1 MCTAIC
7 IRGKRSLFGRTLD
20 LEDSLGVGA
29 LMTPRNFDF
38 GNGIISKSVIAGM
51 GIVKEGNALYFD
63 ALNEHGL
70 WVAALNFPVFNQYRK
85 AEKCKLNLASYEI
98 LPYILSN
105 FASVKEAEEGLSN
118 LNITDSAFSVDMPPT
133 PLHWIICDGEQSLTL
148 ESDASG
154 VRIMPNLVGVLTNS
168 PNFDYHLTRL
178 ADYSEISAY
187 ESKNRLTDIPLTPY
201 SRGLGAVGL
210 PGDFSSSSR
219 FVRAVY
225 LKSFTLADRNKNAEI
240 SRIFH
245 ILDGVSVPDG
255 CIITREGRPVRT
267 IYSSVASPSDKTY
280 YFTSYNCRTPR
291 AIRLSPEIDKMQFFS
306 LEAEEKIERL
316 N

>member
-1 MCTAIC
+1 MEFLMQ
-7 IRGKRSLFGRTLD
+7 IRSIIKND
-20 LEDSLGVGA
+20 N
-29 LMTPRNFDF
+29 TP
-38 GNGIISKSVIAGM
+38 
-51 GIVKEGNALYFD
+51 
-63 ALNEHGL
+63 
-70 WVAALNFPVFNQYRK
+70 NQ
-85 AEKCKLNLASYEI
+85 
-98 LPYILSN
+98 
-105 FASVKEAEEGLSN
+105 G
-118 LNITDSAFSVDMPPT
+118 
-133 PLHWIICDGEQSLTL
+133 
-148 ESDASG
+148 
-154 VRIMPNLVGVLTNS
+154 
-168 PNFDYHLTRL
+168 
-178 ADYSEISAY
+178 
-187 ESKNRLTDIPLTPY
+187 KNRLTDIPLTPY